1 MIISRTPLRISFAGG
16 GTDLKV
22 FYERYGGCVI
32 STAIDKYLYVT
43 VNKKFDDQI
52 RISYSKTEIVD
63 NVDLVQHGIVRESL
77 KYVGIRNGI
86 EITTIADV
94 PGKGS
99 GLGSSSSL
107 TVGLLNA
114 LNAYKGKHISKDD
127 LASDAC
133 EVEVNI
139 LKSPI
144 GKQDQYIASFGGL
157 EFITFNKDDTVHVD
171 PVICSPDTRKEFNER
186 LLLFYLGKGR
196 ESNVIL
202 SDQKEKSLGN
212 ADVLKRMKEH
222 AHEIRRCLQKDDV
235 DSIGEILDETWKLKK
250 TLAKGVSDKEID
262 AVYRRARS
270 AGATGGKVTG
280 AGGGGFMLLYCPI
293 DSQKRVKRALPLKE
307 MPFSFEPEGSKIIF
321 YGK

>member
-43 VNKKFDDQI
+43 VNRKFDDEI

-63 NVDLVQHGIVRESL
+63 DVDLIQHGIVRESL
-77 KYVGIRNGI
+77 KFVGIRNGI

-114 LNAYKGKHISKDD
+114 LNAYNGKHISKDD

-133 EVEVNI
+133 DVEIDI
-139 LKSPI
+139 LESPI

-157 EFITFNKDDTVHVD
+157 EFITFNKDGTVHVD
-171 PVICSPDTRKEFNER
+171 PVICSPDTRKEFSER
-186 LLLFYLGKGR
+186 MLLFYLGKGR

-202 SDQKEKSLGN
+202 SDQKKKSLGN
-212 ADVLKRMKEH
+212 AEILKKMKEH

-235 DSIGEILDETWKLKK
+235 DPIGEILDETWKLKK

-262 AVYRRARS
+262 AIYRKARS

-293 DSQKRVKRALPLKE
+293 DSQKRVRRALPLKE